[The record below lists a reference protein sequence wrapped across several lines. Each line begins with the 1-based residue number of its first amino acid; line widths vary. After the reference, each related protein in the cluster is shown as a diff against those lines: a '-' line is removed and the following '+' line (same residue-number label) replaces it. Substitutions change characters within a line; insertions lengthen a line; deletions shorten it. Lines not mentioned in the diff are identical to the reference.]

1 MNETHASAA
10 PAASLMQPWPLTID
24 KILSHAAR
32 WHPRVE
38 IVSRHLDG
46 SLQRATYA
54 SVERRARQLSAALL
68 DGGIR
73 PGDRVATLAM
83 NSAEHVEAWYAIANL
98 GAVCHT
104 LNPRLFDE
112 QLTYIINHAA
122 DRWIIADA
130 LFAPQLER
138 LLPACPCVERVVY
151 IGAGAKPSVGRVP
164 AIEYEALIA
173 GRPTDVRWGAFDEN
187 QPAGLCYT
195 SGTTGHPKGVLYSHR
210 SQVLHTLFASCADG
224 MGLTARDTILMVVP
238 MFHANAWGVPFSAA
252 MVGTKLVLPGPKLD
266 GESVYGL
273 LEGERAT
280 VSCAVPTVW
289 QLLLE
294 HLRTRGLKLTTLK
307 RVLIGGSACPDALI
321 RAFEAHGV
329 EVVHAWGMTEM
340 SPIGTAA
347 CPSREVAA
355 LPEAERHALRL
366 KQGRVG
372 LSVDMKIT
380 DDEGRALPHDGVQP
394 GHVKVK
400 GPCVIARYFRAEHED
415 VLDADGYFDT
425 GDIGTI
431 DAYGYLQ
438 ITDRAKDLI
447 KSGGE
452 WISSVEVENIAAG
465 HPKTLMAAVI
475 AVPHPKWRERP
486 LLLVKLRPG
495 EQATPQEFLDYLDG
509 KIARW
514 WMPDAVVFIEE
525 IPLGGTGKIDK
536 KRLRAQFAEAAKT
549 A

>member
-1 MNETHASAA
+1 MNTHESRAA
-10 PAASLMQPWPLTID
+10 GASLMQPWALTID
-24 KILSHAAR
+24 KILVHAAR

-38 IVSRHLDG
+38 IVSRRADG
-46 SLQRATYA
+46 SVARSNYVAI
-54 SVERRARQLSAALL
+54 ERRARQLSAALL
-68 DGGIR
+68 AGGIR

-83 NSAEHVEAWYAIANL
+83 NGAEHVEAWYAIAGI

-112 QLTYIINHAA
+112 QLGYIVGHAE

-130 LFAPQLER
+130 AFAPQLER
-138 LLPACPCVERVVY
+138 LLPACPSVERVVF
-151 IGAGAKPSVGRVP
+151 IGGRAPDRVGGVP
-164 AIEYEALIA
+164 AVGYEALLEA
-173 GRPTDVRWGAFDEN
+173 PPTHVRWGDFDEN
-187 QPAGLCYT
+187 SPAWLCYT

-210 SQVLHTLFASCADG
+210 SQLLHTLFASGADG

-252 MVGTKLVLPGPKLD
+252 MVGTKLVLPGPRLD
-266 GESVYGL
+266 GESIYGL
-273 LEGERAT
+273 LESEQVT
-280 VSCAVPTVW
+280 ISCAVPTVW
-289 QLLLE
+289 QLLLL
-294 HLRTRGLKLTTLK
+294 HLQTHKLALSSLK

-321 RAFEAHGV
+321 RAFEAQGV
-329 EVVHAWGMTEM
+329 DVVHAWGMTEM

-347 CPSREVAA
+347 CPSSEVAA
-355 LPEAERHALRL
+355 LPEAARHAQRL
-366 KQGRVG
+366 KQGRVC
-372 LSVDMKIT
+372 LAVDMKIT
-380 DDEGRALPHDGVQP
+380 DDEGRTLAHDGAQP
-394 GHVKVK
+394 GHVKVR
-400 GPCVIARYFRAEHED
+400 GPCVLARYFRAENES

-452 WISSVEVENIAAG
+452 WISSVEIENVAAG
-465 HPKTLMAAVI
+465 HPKALIAAVI
-475 AVPHPKWRERP
+475 AIPDPKWRERP

-495 EQATPQEFLDYLDG
+495 ERATEQEFLAFLDG

-514 WMPDAVVFIEE
+514 WMPDKVVFTDE
-525 IPLGGTGKIDK
+525 IPLGATGKIDK
-536 KRLRAQFAEAAKT
+536 KQLRERYASAAP